1 MEKNCLE
8 SCYFDLNS
16 FQSYLYTSCD
26 PDTLIHNV
34 FCLYGNLEPLCDKR
48 EVELLLQSLLSETE
62 LNTVDLCNKSVAS
75 QNTVTCFYSCSFDTE
90 ESQFKTVV
98 T

>member
-1 MEKNCLE
+1 MEKKICLE
-8 SCYFDLNS
+8 SCYSDLNS

-48 EVELLLQSLLSETE
+48 EVELLLQSFFSETE
-62 LNTVDLCNKSVAS
+62 LNTVDLCNKPAAS
-75 QNTVTCFYSCSFDTE
+75 QNTVTCVFTAAVLTLRNLSL
-90 ESQFKTVV
+90 KL
-98 T
+98 